1 MIILG
6 GRKENLEPD
15 AWSTCNTRYLTF
27 PNLKPPNLYLP
38 PPRSITPVPKS
49 NWQTMT
55 ISAISIMNNRG
66 DVIVNRVYRDD
77 ITAETTQDFRMEVIA
92 RKETGKA
99 PVVLIGKHSY
109 LYIRH
114 NNLFFVCVTRSNINP
129 ALGFSFLYAMLDV
142 FKTYFRGEVNE
153 QTIRNNFTVIY
164 ELLDETMD
172 FGYPQNSSV
181 DVLQLYIKTAGERAL
196 QGEQKQDN
204 SQITSQITG
213 AVDWRLPDLK
223 YKKNEVF
230 IDILEQVNLLMSAD
244 GEILRNDVSGK
255 VAMKTY
261 LTGMP
266 ECKFGINDKILVD
279 AKNRGGQKNGAG
291 GGSAV
296 AAASSKK
303 KGGSR
308 KSVEIEDITFHRC
321 VKLTK
326 FDADRTITF
335 VPPDGEFDL
344 MKYRITDNVKLPFKI
359 VPIVEERGDTRCIF
373 NIKAISNF
381 SSNMHAQNVVIKIPC
396 PKNTA
401 RCKCRAKEGRARYEP
416 EHHAIVWR
424 IKRFPGGKELGLFA
438 EAELAASTSG
448 KAWSR
453 PPITMEFSC
462 PRFAASGMIV
472 RFLKVFEKTAYQ
484 TTKWVR
490 YITRNGQ
497 YEIRI

>member
-1 MIILG
+1 M
-6 GRKENLEPD
+6 
-15 AWSTCNTRYLTF
+15 
-27 PNLKPPNLYLP
+27 
-38 PPRSITPVPKS
+38 
-49 NWQTMT
+49 
-55 ISAISIMNNRG
+55 ISAVLIMNQRG
-66 DVIVNRVYRDD
+66 EVIVARLYRDD
-77 ITAETTQDFRMEVIA
+77 VSREATQEFRMEVIA
-92 RKETGKA
+92 RKETGGRP
-99 PVVLIGKHSY
+99 PVVHIGKLSY
-109 LYIRH
+109 LYVRH
-114 NNLFFVCVTRSNINP
+114 DNLFIVCVTRSNINP

-142 FKTYFRGEVNE
+142 FKAYFKGKVNE
-153 QTIRNNFTVIY
+153 EHIRDHFTTVY

-181 DVLQLYIKTAGERAL
+181 DVLQLYIKTASERAL
-196 QGEQKQDN
+196 MPESKTDN

-230 IDILEQVNLLMSAD
+230 IDILESVNLLMSAD
-244 GEILRNDVSGK
+244 GEVLRNDVTGK

-279 AKNRGGQKNGAG
+279 QKNRSRAAKSGGDKG
-291 GGSAV
+291 GGN
-296 AAASSKK
+296 
-303 KGGSR
+303 R

-335 VPPDGEFDL
+335 VPPDGEFEL
-344 MKYRITDNVKLPFKI
+344 MKYRITDNITLPFKI
-359 VPIVEERGDTRCIF
+359 VPIVEERGDTRAIF
-373 NIKAISNF
+373 NVKAISNF
-381 SSNMHAQNVVIKIPC
+381 SSTMHAQNVVIKIPC
-396 PKNTA
+396 PKNTV
-401 RCKCRAKEGRARYEP
+401 RCKCRAREGRARYEP

-424 IKRFPGGKELGLFA
+424 IKRFPGRKELRLHA

-448 KAWSR
+448 KSWSR

-490 YITRNGQ
+490 YITRNGHYQ
-497 YEIRI
+497 IRI

>member
-1 MIILG
+1 M
-6 GRKENLEPD
+6 
-15 AWSTCNTRYLTF
+15 
-27 PNLKPPNLYLP
+27 
-38 PPRSITPVPKS
+38 
-49 NWQTMT
+49 
-55 ISAISIMNNRG
+55 ISAVLIMNQRG
-66 DVIVNRVYRDD
+66 EVIVARLYRDD
-77 ITAETTQDFRMEVIA
+77 VSREATQEFRMEVIA
-92 RKETGKA
+92 RKETGGRP
-99 PVVLIGKHSY
+99 PVVHIGKLSY
-109 LYIRH
+109 LYVRH
-114 NNLFFVCVTRSNINP
+114 GNLFIVCVTQSNINP

-142 FKTYFRGEVNE
+142 FKAYFKGKVSEE
-153 QTIRNNFTVIY
+153 HIRDNFTTVY

-181 DVLQLYIKTAGERAL
+181 DVLQLYIKTASERTL
-196 QGEQKQDN
+196 TTESKTDN

-213 AVDWRLPDLK
+213 AVDWRMPDLK

-230 IDILEQVNLLMSAD
+230 IDVLESVNLLMSAD
-244 GEILRNDVSGK
+244 GEILRNDVTGK

-279 AKNRGGQKNGAG
+279 QKNKSRAARSDGSKGAG
-291 GGSAV
+291 N
-296 AAASSKK
+296 
-303 KGGSR
+303 R
-308 KSVEIEDITFHRC
+308 KSVDIEDITFHRC

-335 VPPDGEFDL
+335 VPPDGEFEL
-344 MKYRITDNVKLPFKI
+344 MKYRITDNITLPFKI
-359 VPIVEERGDTRCIF
+359 VPIVEERGGTRAIF
-373 NIKAISNF
+373 NVKAISNF
-381 SSNMHAQNVVIKIPC
+381 SSTMRAQNVVIKIPC

-401 RCKCRAKEGRARYEP
+401 RCKCRARDGRARYEP

-424 IKRFPGGKELGLFA
+424 IKSFPGRKELRLHA

-448 KAWSR
+448 KSWSR

-490 YITRNGQ
+490 YITRNGHYQ
-497 YEIRI
+497 IRI

>member
-1 MIILG
+1 
-6 GRKENLEPD
+6 
-15 AWSTCNTRYLTF
+15 
-27 PNLKPPNLYLP
+27 
-38 PPRSITPVPKS
+38 
-49 NWQTMT
+49 
-55 ISAISIMNNRG
+55 MNNRG
-66 DVIVNRVYRDD
+66 EVIVNRVYRDD
-77 ITAETTQDFRMEVIA
+77 VTSETTQDFRMEVIA
-92 RKETGKA
+92 RKETGGRA
-99 PVVLIGKHSY
+99 PVIQIGKHSY

-129 ALGFSFLYAMLDV
+129 ALGFSFLYAMLNV
-142 FKTYFRGEVNE
+142 FKTYFKGEVDEEN
-153 QTIRNNFTVIY
+153 IRNNFTVIY

-181 DVLQLYIKTAGERAL
+181 DVLQLYIKTAGDRAL

-230 IDILEQVNLLMSAD
+230 IDVLEQVNLLMSSD
-244 GEILRNDVSGK
+244 GEILRNDVTGV
-255 VAMKTY
+255 VALKTY

-279 AKNRGGQKNGAG
+279 AKKSGNQKNAPSPNKKRAG
-291 GGSAV
+291 NV
-296 AAASSKK
+296 
-303 KGGSR
+303 

-335 VPPDGEFDL
+335 VPPDGEFEL
-344 MKYRITDNVKLPFKI
+344 MKYRITDHVKLPFKI

-381 SSNMHAQNVVIKIPC
+381 SATMYAQNVVIKIPC

-424 IKRFPGGKELGLFA
+424 IKRFSGGKEIGLFA
-438 EAELAASTSG
+438 EAELAVSTSG

-472 RFLKVFEKTAYQ
+472 RFLKVFEKTAYT

-490 YITRNGQ
+490 YVTRNGHYQ
-497 YEIRI
+497 IRI

>member
-1 MIILG
+1 V
-6 GRKENLEPD
+6 EN
-15 AWSTCNTRYLTF
+15 
-27 PNLKPPNLYLP
+27 K
-38 PPRSITPVPKS
+38 
-49 NWQTMT
+49 M
-55 ISAISIMNNRG
+55 ISAVLLMNNRG
-66 DVIVNRVYRDD
+66 DVIVHRVYRDD
-77 ITAETTQDFRMEVIA
+77 ITSESTQDFRMEVVA
-92 RKETGKA
+92 RKETGGRA
-99 PVVLIGKHSY
+99 PVVRIGKLSY

-142 FKTYFRGEVNE
+142 FKTYFKGTVDEE
-153 QTIRNNFTVIY
+153 TLRNNFTVIY

-181 DVLQLYIKTAGERAL
+181 DVLQLYIKTAGEREL

-244 GEILRNDVSGK
+244 GEILRNDVTGK

-279 AKNRGGQKNGAG
+279 AKNR
-291 GGSAV
+291 
-296 AAASSKK
+296 SSKDSSK
-303 KGGSR
+303 STKAPGGR

-335 VPPDGEFDL
+335 VPPDGEFEL
-344 MKYRITDNVKLPFKI
+344 MKYRITDNVTLPFKV
-359 VPIVEERGDTRCIF
+359 VPIVEERGDTRAIF
-373 NIKAISNF
+373 NIKVISNF
-381 SSNMHAQNVVIKIPC
+381 SSTMHAQNVVIKIPC

-424 IKRFPGGKELGLFA
+424 IKRFSGRKELRLHA

-472 RFLKVFEKTAYQ
+472 RFLKVFEKTAYS

-490 YITRNGQ
+490 YITRNGHYQ
-497 YEIRI
+497 IRI